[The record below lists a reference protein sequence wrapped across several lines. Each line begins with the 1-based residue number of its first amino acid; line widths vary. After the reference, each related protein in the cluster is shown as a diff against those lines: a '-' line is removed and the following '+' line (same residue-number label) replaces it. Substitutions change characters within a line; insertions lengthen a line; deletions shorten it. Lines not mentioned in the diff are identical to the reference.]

1 MLWPGREPRHE
12 RSAVNVL
19 AAQLSLCSQ
28 LSPDLPASLVLNATL
43 HTQEALC
50 RLGVVATQESPKT
63 ASHGGDDT
71 CDEDFESA
79 SETDWDMRDEGPSVS
94 DGPSGC
100 RDQHGGSNESL
111 PGSRSFPSLS
121 STANNGDKLPPA
133 STSSPSEIVTK
144 HATTGSSMFGKFFGY
159 PSSDMASPKG
169 DEQQPLGKV
178 VSRFRGSWLSYL
190 DFDGV
195 R

>member
-1 MLWPGREPRHE
+1 M
-12 RSAVNVL
+12 
-19 AAQLSLCSQ
+19 
-28 LSPDLPASLVLNATL
+28 
-43 HTQEALC
+43 
-50 RLGVVATQESPKT
+50 VATQESAKT
-63 ASHGGDDT
+63 VPHGGDDT

-79 SETDWDMRDEGPSVS
+79 SETDWDMRDEGPSVG
-94 DGPSGC
+94 DGSSAC

-111 PGSRSFPSLS
+111 PGLRSFPSLS
-121 STANNGDKLPPA
+121 STANNGDKLLPA
-133 STSSPSEIVTK
+133 STPSPSVTVTK
-144 HATTGSSMFGKFFGY
+144 HATTGSSIFGKFFGY